1 MNIEQELV
9 RISPQ
14 VYAYQLAALT
24 QLKDKTGTPIAWHI
38 REAIDQY
45 LKRQKR

>member
-1 MNIEQELV
+1 MKTEQDLI

-14 VYAYQLAALT
+14 IYSRQIAALT
-24 QLKDKTGTPIAWHI
+24 QLKERTGTPISWHI